1 MSYAYL
7 FKYIII
13 GDTGKHILLFFT
25 VTYTKSGFLEII
37 KKRSSDFLSL
47 SLSLSLVLRKRNF
60 RRGKIVPVVTVHR

>member
-13 GDTGKHILLFFT
+13 GDTGKHILLFFFT

-37 KKRSSDFLSL
+37 KNARLTLSL
-47 SLSLSLVLRKRNF
+47 SLSLSLVLLKRNF

>member
-37 KKRSSDFLSL
+37 KNARLTLSL
-47 SLSLSLVLRKRNF
+47 SLSLSLVLLKRNF